1 MKQLDQAH
9 QRFEAS
15 LRRELQYLDDEIRL
29 LSSRQQAVLTVLQ
42 TQFYNDLYVNWDA
55 GSDVENVTNNIPLNL
70 PALDPPAS
78 HQPTLFLVQ

>member
-15 LRRELQYLDDEIRL
+15 LRRELESLNDEMRL
-29 LSSRQQAVLTVLQ
+29 LASRQQAVLTVLQ
-42 TQFYNDLYVNWDA
+42 TQIYNDLHVNLDA
-55 GSDVENVTNNIPLNL
+55 GSDVEKVTKYMPV
-70 PALDPPAS
+70 LDPPAA

>member
-1 MKQLDQAH
+1 MKQLDQAQ

-15 LRRELQYLDDEIRL
+15 LRLELESLNDEIRI

-42 TQFYNDLYVNWDA
+42 TQFYTDLYVNWDA
-55 GSDVENVTNNIPLNL
+55 GSDVENVTNSIPLNL
-70 PALDPPAS
+70 PALDLPAP